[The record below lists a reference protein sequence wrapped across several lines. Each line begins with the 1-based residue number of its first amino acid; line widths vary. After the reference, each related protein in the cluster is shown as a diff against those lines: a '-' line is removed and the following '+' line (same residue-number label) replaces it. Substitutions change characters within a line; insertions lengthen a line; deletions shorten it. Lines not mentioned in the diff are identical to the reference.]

1 MRSSIPEIKHCL
13 KQINK
18 ELCESR
24 AFLIGVISYEL
35 KPYNFDRD
43 LGDLLERYKDGLS
56 PEKWCTVKIH
66 DFNNK
71 SKIIW
76 NMQKELSDRN
86 ITFDAGSDFKTRDW
100 ELDWSFK
107 VGE

>member
-1 MRSSIPEIKHCL
+1 MKKEDDAFDFVIRTLEKYRE
-13 KQINK
+13 QFDIN
-18 ELCESR
+18 
-24 AFLIGVISYEL
+24 YEL
-35 KPYNFDRD
+35 KPYDFDRD

-56 PEKWCTVKIH
+56 PEKWCTIKIH

-76 NMQKELSDRN
+76 NMQKELSDKN
-86 ITFDAGSDFKTRDW
+86 ITFDTGSDFKTRDW